1 MIKVAAIIPPSSR
14 NLGNEFF
21 ALGGIEAFSQTFSH
35 VEKEISVIEFFDSGE
50 NSYGQSN

>member
-35 VEKEISVIEFFDSGE
+35 TLFADKDRGMLSTSL
-50 NSYGQSN
+50 